1 MSKLIKNLDV
11 QLLAKLASKIEAEYA
26 GDELSWRNS
35 TFAWI
40 WACPSRQ
47 RGQIG
52 EQLVAGWCA
61 AHGLKVEPPP
71 DRDCDRVISGLRAEI
86 KFSTW
91 WAQGGYTFQ
100 QFRDQNYDIAICLGL
115 SPFDAHACVTPKYD
129 LKKHVIGHTP
139 QHTGARGKDTF
150 WIQGLDPKKPPQWIV
165 PWGGTL
171 ERALSVLK
179 TLAGVHS

>member
-1 MSKLIKNLDV
+1 MSEVIADPHG
-11 QLLAKLASKIEAEYA
+11 QFLADLGAAMKAELAA
-26 GDELSWRNS
+26 DEPSWRNS
-35 TFAWI
+35 PFAWI

-47 RGQIG
+47 RGKIG
-52 EQLVAGWCA
+52 EQLVAVWCE
-61 AHGLKVEPPP
+61 AHGLKVGPPR
-71 DRDCDRVISGLRAEI
+71 DRDCDRVIGGLRAEI

-91 WAQGGYTFQ
+91 WARGGYTFQ

-139 QHTGARGKDTF
+139 QHTGARGTDTF
-150 WIQGLDPKKPPQWIV
+150 WIQGLDPKNPPQWIV